1 MAINSVKGTHDII
14 GKEAMGYQY
23 IENVFKAVCELYG
36 YRPLVTPI
44 LEHTEVFTRA
54 TGEASDVVRK
64 EMYTFLDKGGRS
76 LTLRPEGTAG
86 AIRCLVEHKL
96 AATND
101 LPLKY
106 YYFGPVFRYE
116 RPQLGRY
123 RQFIQAGIEAVGE
136 DSPYLDAEAI
146 VIAMRT
152 LDFLGFQNLKVK
164 VNSLGDQASR
174 DAYRDAL
181 RDYFRPHLDSMCA
194 DCQERFKLNPLR
206 MLDCKVPSDIEL
218 GKNAPKIS
226 DYLSDEAEKRFYK
239 TLSLLNALGV
249 EYEVDPGLVRGLD
262 YYGQVVFEVHAT
274 SSSGADYGALLG
286 GGHYDG
292 MLSDFGGDKSIDH
305 GVGFAMGVERLYS
318 ILQEDGK
325 LEGVDPGLDIYLMPL
340 GEDVLPDCFELAEQ
354 IRGLGYTVSLPYEK
368 LKMGAMFKRAERAN
382 AKFAII
388 VGSDEIAMGEV
399 QLKNLATKE
408 QISAKIETLQ
418 ETLDSLFG
426 ETEEGHHHE

>member
-14 GKEAMGYQY
+14 GSEAMGYQY

-36 YRPLVTPI
+36 YQPLVTPI

-76 LTLRPEGTAG
+76 LSLRPEGTAG

-152 LDFLGFQNLKVK
+152 LDFLGFRDLKVK
-164 VNSLGDQASR
+164 VNSLGDQNSR
-174 DAYRDAL
+174 EAYREAL
-181 RDYFRPHLDSMCA
+181 RDYFRPHLADMCA
-194 DCQERFKLNPLR
+194 DCRERFELNPLR
-206 MLDCKVPSDIEL
+206 MLDCKVPADIEL
-218 GKNAPKIS
+218 GELAPKIS
-226 DYLSDEAEKRFYK
+226 DYLSEEAEKRFYK
-239 TLSLLNALGV
+239 TLSLLNALGI

-262 YYGQVVFEVHAT
+262 YYGQVVFEVHAK
-274 SSSGADYGALLG
+274 SASGVDYGALLG

-318 ILQEDGK
+318 ILKEGGQLD
-325 LEGVDPGLDIYLMPL
+325 GVDPGLDIYLMPL
-340 GEDVLPDCFELAEQ
+340 GEEALPDCFELAEQ
-354 IRGLGYTVSLPYEK
+354 IRGLGYTVSLPYQK
-368 LKMGAMFKRAERAN
+368 MKMGAMFKRAERAK
-382 AKFAII
+382 AKFALI
-388 VGSDEIAMGEV
+388 VGENEIALGEV
-399 QLKNLATKE
+399 QVKNLESKE
-408 QISAKIETLQ
+408 QFPVKIEELEQ
-418 ETLDSLFG
+418 TLDSLFG
-426 ETEEGHHHE
+426 EEEEEHHHE